1 MTTAQGVSPS
11 VTSTDIWI
19 SLMVFVVLY
28 LSLGIADAYLMIHYG
43 RQSFEE
49 ESDEDDH
56 GEGEPDSTGGAP
68 SEEPRVPALIY

>member
-1 MTTAQGVSPS
+1 M
-11 VTSTDIWI
+11 TSTDIWI

-43 RQSFEE
+43 RRPLEE
-49 ESDEDDH
+49 QAGED
-56 GEGEPDSTGGAP
+56 GGEEGEEPGTGGTP